1 MKFLY
6 KTYRNMIFTNLN
18 LTQHF
23 GFWLSVVIFIRR
35 FVTNTTFWTNGWRG
49 AMLCYDSERSDLQHM
64 TQDCGKDTI
73 RYILL
78 WWQVLAPY
86 KVTLTLILLVC
97 CFLVSDKSFLDSHS
111 CDDLQPTSC
120 KWHGEYLIWIW
131 FILFSVQSLSRLW
144 IEISREWRWCM

>member
-1 MKFLY
+1 MKFVY

-23 GFWLSVVIFIRR
+23 SSWLSVVIFIGR
-35 FVTNTTFWTNGWRG
+35 FVVTNTTFWTNGWRG
-49 AMLCYDSERSDLQHM
+49 AMLFYDSERSDVQHM

-78 WWQVLAPY
+78 RWQVLAPY
-86 KVTLTLILLVC
+86 KVKLTLILQAC
-97 CFLVSDKSFLDSHS
+97 WYLVSDKSFLDSHS

-120 KWHGEYLIWIW
+120 KWQGAYLIWIW
-131 FILFSVQSLSRLW
+131 FILFRVQSFSSLW
-144 IEISREWRWCM
+144 I